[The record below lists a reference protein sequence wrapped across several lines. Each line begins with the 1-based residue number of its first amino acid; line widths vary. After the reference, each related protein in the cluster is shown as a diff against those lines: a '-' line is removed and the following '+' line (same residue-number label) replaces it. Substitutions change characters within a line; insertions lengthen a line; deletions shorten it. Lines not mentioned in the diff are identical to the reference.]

1 MSRHA
6 PYDDPGTPDVRS
18 PWRYLWWLVRMQPWR
33 VLAGAWWGSLWMC
46 GLVLPPSIIPRA
58 ISSVQAGDRRALL
71 WWCVALVVVAAALAL
86 LAMFRHRTMTLVR
99 TDASLRTAQIVVRH
113 VTSLGAV
120 VRRKLST
127 GELTYLQNGDTAR
140 IAHALTSTGP
150 GVGAVIAYGVT
161 AVLLIDIS
169 PLVAVVV
176 LLGVPV
182 LAVATGPVLG
192 RLHKVEAGYRGS
204 QGELTSRAGDIVAG
218 LRVLSGIGGKPAF
231 QERYRVMSRE
241 VLQDGYKVTTW
252 SSWVNALTLGLP
264 ALFVAVVTWIVARM
278 AVTGAIT
285 VTEMIAVYGYV
296 TTLIVPV
303 FFFIEGADAIPRALV
318 SARRVID
325 VLSLRPGAGTAAE
338 AAISVRDGALTA
350 VVATSPALA
359 REAVD
364 RLGSAGRTV
373 VADNDDYL
381 FRGSVREAVSVAQH
395 DDIVVEQAVW
405 TAAAV
410 DVVEALPGGLDA
422 RLEMRGRNVSGGQR
436 QRLRLVRALLSEPDV
451 LVLVEPTSA
460 LDAVTEAAVAT
471 RVREARHG
479 RTTVVV
485 TTSPLWLVHADE
497 VAFLDGSE
505 SVVVGTHGELLA
517 DVPEYRA
524 LVLREDADLEES
536 R

>member
-6 PYDDPGTPDVRS
+6 PYDDPGTPDLRA

-46 GLVLPPSIIPRA
+46 GLILPPYVIPRA
-58 ISSVQAGDRRALL
+58 IGSAQAGDRRALL
-71 WWCVALVVVAAALAL
+71 LWCVVLVVVAAVLAL
-86 LAMFRHRTMTLVR
+86 LALLRHRTMTLVR
-99 TDASLRTAQIVVRH
+99 TDASLRTAQVVVRH

-127 GELTYLQNGDTAR
+127 GELTYLQNGDTGR

-150 GVGAVIAYGVT
+150 GVGAVVAYGVT

-182 LAVATGPVLG
+182 IALAAGPVLR
-192 RLHKVEAGYRGS
+192 RLHTVEAEYRGS
-204 QGELTSRAGDIVAG
+204 QGELTSRAGDIVTG

-231 QERYRVMSRE
+231 QHRYRVKSGE
-241 VLQDGYKVTTW
+241 VLRDGYRVAAWT
-252 SSWVNALTLGLP
+252 SWVHALTLGLP

-278 AVTGAIT
+278 AVSGEISVA
-285 VTEMIAVYGYV
+285 EMIAVYGYV
-296 TTLIVPV
+296 TTLLVPV
-303 FFFIEGADAIPRALV
+303 LFFFEGADAIPRALV

-325 VLSLRPGAGTAAE
+325 VLSLQPDDDATAGPE
-338 AAISVRDGALTA
+338 VSVRDGALTA
-350 VVATSPALA
+350 VVAASTALA

-364 RLGSAGRTV
+364 RLGSAGRVV
-373 VADNDDYL
+373 VADNEDYL
-381 FRGSVREAVSVAQH
+381 FRGSVREAVSVAEH
-395 DDIVVEQAVW
+395 DDIEVEQAVW

-410 DVVEALPGGLDA
+410 DVVEALPGGLGA
-422 RLEMRGRNVSGGQR
+422 RLEMQGRNVSGGQR

-471 RVREARHG
+471 RVREARSG

-485 TTSPLWLVHADE
+485 TTSPLWLAHADE
-497 VAFLDGSE
+497 VVFLNG

-517 DVPEYRA
+517 DVPAYRE